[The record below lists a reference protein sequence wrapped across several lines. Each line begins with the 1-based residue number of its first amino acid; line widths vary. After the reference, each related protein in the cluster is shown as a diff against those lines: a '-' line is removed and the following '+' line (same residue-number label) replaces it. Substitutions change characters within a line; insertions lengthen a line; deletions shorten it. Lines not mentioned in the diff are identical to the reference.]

1 MSGGIAALIGA
12 ATGRATYTFNAAGL
26 HSNTMAEYG
35 VTVDA
40 TMQFVSNS
48 YVSGEIL
55 TLGQKLT
62 PLPDAVGKQRAFSPD
77 ISWEDRKSYLK
88 AANEAAKR
96 AGPGRGL
103 AVIGAYAV
111 ARAADLHRISEMI
124 EAIAKE
130 MEAQGCD

>member
-1 MSGGIAALIGA
+1 
-12 ATGRATYTFNAAGL
+12 
-26 HSNTMAEYG
+26 MAEFG

-48 YVSGEIL
+48 YVSGELL

-77 ISWEDRKSYLK
+77 VSWEDRQSYGRV
-88 AANEAAKR
+88 AITTAR
-96 AGPGRGL
+96 AGGVLGG
-103 AVIGAYAV
+103 VGGYAA
-111 ARAADLHRISEMI
+111 ARAADLHRIAEVI

-130 MEAQGCD
+130 MEDQGCN